1 MVNSPGGKMLI
12 EICRREPGTVDRED
26 IMKALTFVS
35 ILILCIAVS
44 GADEISLPQPTGNHA
59 VGTTRLVF
67 VDETRPELF
76 TDDAADHREVTVRA
90 WYPGDPPKGARS
102 VPYYEN
108 AEEIVSRFGYP
119 SRLLV
124 LGTHSKLDVPV
135 SGQEE
140 MYPVLLFNHGWGE
153 HAAQNTVLME
163 EIASRGYIVFS
174 LAHHYEAKYWEYPDG
189 SLGYL
194 DLGSPRFQKL
204 MKEQSNPQMMG
215 LFQAM
220 FTTRGVAAQE
230 SLFRRTVEAM
240 PTFLGESPRI
250 WAEDIKFIIDELDS
264 LNRSEGRFGGKLDLE
279 RLGVTGMSMG
289 GIAAGQACIGE
300 GRIKAGMNIDGGLLG
315 DLADTT
321 VAQPM
326 FYMGSKR
333 FIGYDQLFADH
344 GTGDAYTL
352 TIADADHYDFTD
364 FTLLHREHPMIG
376 SVDGRQMLKILN
388 DYTLAFFDYYLKGK
402 ESDLLSGKSQPY
414 PEVDFQVHRRP

>member
-1 MVNSPGGKMLI
+1 
-12 EICRREPGTVDRED
+12 
-26 IMKALTFVS
+26 MKALTFVS
-35 ILILCIAVS
+35 ILTLCIAVG
-44 GADEISLPQPTGNHA
+44 GAEEIGLPQPTGSYA

-67 VDETRPELF
+67 VDEARPELF
-76 TDDAADHREVTVRA
+76 TDDPVDHREVTVRA
-90 WYPGDPPKGARS
+90 WYPGDPPKGARTA
-102 VPYYEN
+102 PYYEN
-108 AEEIVSRFGYP
+108 AEEIVARFGYP
-119 SRLLV
+119 STLV
-124 LGTHSKLDVPV
+124 DLGTYSKLDIPV
-135 SGQEE
+135 SGREE
-140 MYPVLLFNHGWGE
+140 TYPVVLFNHGWGE

-163 EIASRGYIVFS
+163 ELASHGYIVFS

-189 SLGYL
+189 HVGYL
-194 DLGSPRFQKL
+194 DLASPRFQKL
-204 MKEQSNPQMMG
+204 MREQSKPEMMG
-215 LFQAM
+215 LFQEM

-240 PTFLGESPRI
+240 PMFLGEGPRI

-264 LNRSEGRFGGKLDLE
+264 LNGLEGRFEGRLDLE
-279 RLGVTGMSMG
+279 RLGVMGMSMG

-333 FIGYDQLFADH
+333 FIGYDQLFAEH
-344 GTGDAYTL
+344 GTGDVYTL
-352 TIADADHYDFTD
+352 IIADADHYDFTD

-376 SVDGRQMLKILN
+376 SVDGRRMLEILN
-388 DYTLAFFDYYLKGK
+388 DYCVAFLDFYLKGK

-414 PEVDFQVHRRP
+414 PEVDFRVHRRP

>member
-1 MVNSPGGKMLI
+1 MLI
-12 EICRREPGTVDRED
+12 KTYGREPGTVDRED
-26 IMKALTFVS
+26 IMKALTFIS

-44 GADEISLPQPTGNHA
+44 GAEEIGLPQPTGIYA
-59 VGTTRLVF
+59 VGTTHLVL

-76 TDDAADHREVTVRA
+76 TDDSADHREVTVRA
-90 WYPGDPPKGARS
+90 WYPGDPPKGARTA
-102 VPYYEN
+102 PYYEN
-108 AEEIVSRFGYP
+108 AEEIVARFGYP
-119 SRLLV
+119 STLLG
-124 LGTHSKLDVPV
+124 LDTHSKLDIPV

-140 MYPVLLFNHGWGE
+140 MYPVVLFNHGWGE

-163 EIASRGYIVFS
+163 ELASHGYIVFS
-174 LAHHYEAKYWEYPDG
+174 LAHHYEAKYWAYPDG
-189 SLGYL
+189 RLGYL

-204 MKEQSNPQMMG
+204 MGEQSKPAMMG

-240 PTFLGESPRI
+240 PTFLGEGPRV

-264 LNRSEGRFGGKLDLE
+264 LNGLEGRFEGKLDLE
-279 RLGVTGMSMG
+279 RLGVMGMSMG

-300 GRIKAGMNIDGGLLG
+300 DRIKVGMNIDGGLLG

-376 SVDGRQMLKILN
+376 SVDGRQMLKIMN
-388 DYTLAFFDYYLKGK
+388 NYTLAFLDFYLKGK
-402 ESDLLSGKSQPY
+402 ESDLLSGERKPY
-414 PEVDFQVHRRP
+414 PEVDFRVHKRP

>member
-1 MVNSPGGKMLI
+1 
-12 EICRREPGTVDRED
+12 
-26 IMKALTFVS
+26 
-35 ILILCIAVS
+35 
-44 GADEISLPQPTGNHA
+44 
-59 VGTTRLVF
+59 
-67 VDETRPELF
+67 
-76 TDDAADHREVTVRA
+76 
-90 WYPGDPPKGARS
+90 
-102 VPYYEN
+102 
-108 AEEIVSRFGYP
+108 
-119 SRLLV
+119 
-124 LGTHSKLDVPV
+124 
-135 SGQEE
+135 

-163 EIASRGYIVFS
+163 ELASHGYIVFS

-189 SLGYL
+189 RLGYL

-204 MKEQSNPQMMG
+204 MGEQSRPEMMG
-215 LFQAM
+215 LFQEM

-240 PTFLGESPRI
+240 PTFLGEGPRI

-264 LNRSEGRFGGKLDLE
+264 LNHLEGRFEGKLDLE
-279 RLGVTGMSMG
+279 KLGVMGMSMG

-300 GRIKAGMNIDGGLLG
+300 DRIKAGMNIDGGLLG

-388 DYTLAFFDYYLKGK
+388 DYTLAFLDFYLKGQ
-402 ESDLLSGKSQPY
+402 ESDLLSGKNQPY
-414 PEVDFQVHRRP
+414 PEVDFRVHRRP